1 MLTIFPILPCLILSV
16 LGYSITFTVMARSGK
31 GTRECADSEN
41 KGEKQ
46 ENDEIPG
53 RLCADNKHSVMLITC
68 GLYF

>member
-1 MLTIFPILPCLILSV
+1 
-16 LGYSITFTVMARSGK
+16 MARSGK
-31 GTRECADSEN
+31 GTREGADSEN

-53 RLCADNKHSVMLITC
+53 CLFADSKHSVMLITC